1 MQSNKLKYKILVEL
15 RANKAFWSYDILPKD
30 EIPAALIIEQCLK
43 YGSWEAILMLFKV
56 YSHDFI
62 KSTWDHEMA
71 REINFHQLNVFL
83 ARIFFEIN
91 DPEGYLKNLR
101 ASYLAELER
110 RELPIDS

>member
-1 MQSNKLKYKILVEL
+1 
-15 RANKAFWSYDILPKD
+15 
-30 EIPAALIIEQCLK
+30 
-43 YGSWEAILMLFKV
+43 MLFKV

-71 REINFHQLNVFL
+71 RQINFHQLNVFL

-110 RELPIDS
+110 RELPINS